1 MSPPACAS
9 AKSPKYS
16 PQSAHRKMRN
26 HLGPMRMHMSGMQ
39 HIFII
44 SLMHAANESLGKFK
58 HGQWKYGT

>member
-1 MSPPACAS
+1 
-9 AKSPKYS
+9 
-16 PQSAHRKMRN
+16 
-26 HLGPMRMHMSGMQ
+26 MRMHMSGMQ